1 MHQMIIEINKLVKYQ
16 GEIIDNIA
24 DNVSKSK
31 DWIEKGETTIKK
43 GYERMK
49 CKYKIKCIITWII
62 VVSLLIIIIPI
73 ILKFL

>member
-1 MHQMIIEINKLVKYQ
+1 MIIEINKLVKYQ

-31 DWIEKGETTIKK
+31 DWIEKGEITTKK
-43 GYERMK
+43 GYECMK
-49 CKYKIKCIITWII
+49 CGYNIKCIITWII
-62 VVSLLIIIIPI
+62 VAILLIIIIPI

>member
-1 MHQMIIEINKLVKYQ
+1 MIIEINKLVKYQ

-31 DWIEKGETTIKK
+31 DWIEKGEKTTKK
-43 GYERMK
+43 GYECMK
-49 CKYKIKCIITWII
+49 CGYNIKCIITWII
-62 VVSLLIIIIPI
+62 VAILLIIIIPI